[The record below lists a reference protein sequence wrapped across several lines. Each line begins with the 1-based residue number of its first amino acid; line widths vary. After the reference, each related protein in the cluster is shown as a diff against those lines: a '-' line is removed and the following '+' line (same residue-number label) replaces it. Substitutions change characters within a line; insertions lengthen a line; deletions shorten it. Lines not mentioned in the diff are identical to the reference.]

1 VTAATGLIQLSEVR
15 ERFRD
20 SAARIDSG
28 DRDVR
33 EGLSWLGSQDLIV
46 PPGSGLP
53 HAVTVVEQVA
63 GECMSSAFS
72 LWAHRMVW
80 EYLHRGA
87 TDTEDPGRELAAGR
101 QVGSTAMAPALRDVA
116 GLEPVPVRAR
126 PGGGGLVLSGP
137 IRWASNLFEDAVVV
151 LPVRTG
157 DGPDRAVVRFRM
169 SDPGVGTPARPELL
183 ALNGTASGSVWLED
197 VVVPADA
204 VLSTDL
210 PGFVRRIRPAFLLLQ
225 TAFCAGLALRSVGEA
240 VQRTAGPDQSGPAAA
255 LAGDVAVAATRADSV
270 HQRLYT
276 AAADPDRASTADL
289 LRLRLDAAA
298 AASEATRLEAT
309 VRGGAG
315 YVAGSDVS
323 RRLRES
329 AFLPIQAP
337 TEGQLRW
344 ELSRST

>member
-1 VTAATGLIQLSEVR
+1 MTVATGLSELAAVR
-15 ERFRD
+15 DRFRD
-20 SAARIDSG
+20 GAARVDSG
-28 DRDVR
+28 ARDVR
-33 EGLSWLGSQDLIV
+33 EGIAWLGGQDLIA
-46 PPGSGLP
+46 PAGGGLP

-80 EYLHRGA
+80 EYLDRGA
-87 TDTEDPGRELAAGR
+87 VEAPGLSQELAAGR
-101 QVGSTAMAPALRDVA
+101 RVGSTAMAPALRDVA
-116 GLEPVPVRAR
+116 GLEPVPVLAR
-126 PGGGGLVLSGP
+126 RGAGGLVLSGP

-151 LPVRTG
+151 LPVRVG
-157 DGPDRAVVRFRM
+157 EGSERAVVRITM
-169 SDPGVGTPARPELL
+169 SDPGVGSPARPELL
-183 ALNGTASGSVWLED
+183 ALNGTASGSLRLRD
-197 VVVPADA
+197 VVVPAEA
-204 VLSTDL
+204 VLSADL

-225 TAFCAGLALRSVGEA
+225 SAFCAGLALRSVGEA
-240 VQRTAGPDQSGPAAA
+240 LRATAGPDQNGPAGA
-255 LAGDVAVAATRADSV
+255 LAGDVAVAASRVESV
-270 HQRLYT
+270 RERLH
-276 AAADPDRASTADL
+276 AASADPDRADPTEL

-315 YVAGSDVS
+315 YVATSDVS

-344 ELSRST
+344 ELARST